1 MKTGSPYS
9 MWNPRGKPSCELKKP
24 VLMPAT
30 MLRPS
35 ARRRVQVS
43 ESVSRSFLPLFELLL
58 ALGVETEFVG
68 HDRFEHHVGIGQVG
82 LDDVDVLGEILHRV
96 VVELHTLGQL
106 RLRLHLPVVELLVLV
121 AQAVERRIEFSV
133 YDRHG
138 IGRFGSRLRIVLVC
152 GIVAHAA
159 ADHTFGN
166 QVGALVVAC
175 RPTRTVVIGPRQ
187 RVVPKG

>member
-1 MKTGSPYS
+1 MNMTQLL
-9 MWNPRGKPSCELKKP
+9 PR
-24 VLMPAT
+24 VN
-30 MLRPS
+30 
-35 ARRRVQVS
+35 V
-43 ESVSRSFLPLFELLL
+43 
-58 ALGVETEFVG
+58 
-68 HDRFEHHVGIGQVG
+68 
-82 LDDVDVLGEILHRV
+82 
-96 VVELHTLGQL
+96 
-106 RLRLHLPVVELLVLV
+106 LPVVELLVLV

-187 RVVPKG
+187 RVVRKDDALVLALGDLGLVMADEAARAAAQLREDVAVVDARSERGVRARAPLRWRSSPDSASQPRQSPAHRP